1 MVTVTEVD
9 NKIENHIDLCAL
21 RYEGIEKEMRG
32 VNARLKRIET
42 LFVTGLGAIFMVL
55 VSLVLKA
62 H

>member
-9 NKIENHIDLCAL
+9 NKIESHIDLCAL

-42 LFVTGLGAIFMVL
+42 WFVTGFGAIFMVL
-55 VSLVLKA
+55 LSLVLKA